1 MSPDP
6 SGISGSGRGR
16 VLADLGTRL
25 VGRYVRWHDSVSS
38 TNDLAL
44 GLAQI
49 PVPEGTVVIAEEQ
62 TAGRGR
68 LGRAWASP
76 RGGVWLSVILNPGL
90 PVERTS
96 VVGLAAAIAA
106 AQAIRKTTGLL
117 ARLKWP
123 NDVLVE
129 AKKVVG
135 ILAEAPPGADWV
147 VVGIGINAN
156 IAQEALPEVSGYP
169 ATSLQALLG
178 HAVDRE
184 ALIRAL
190 LRELDRGYAVL
201 RSAGVRGVLRRWR
214 EMSETLGRPV
224 CVETPDAV
232 VSGTACDIDEA
243 GALLVQL
250 EDGTIRRVVAGDVRV
265 REAGR

>member
-1 MSPDP
+1 MSTDP
-6 SGISGSGRGR
+6 SAIPSERSG
-16 VLADLGTRL
+16 VLRSLGTRF
-25 VGRYVRWHDSVSS
+25 VGRYIRWYDSVSS

-44 GLAQI
+44 ELAQI

-76 RGGVWLSVILNPGL
+76 RGGVWLSVILSPGL
-90 PVERTS
+90 PAERTP
-96 VVGLAAAIAA
+96 VIGLAAAIAA
-106 AQAIRKTTGLL
+106 ATAIRETTGLL

-123 NDVLVE
+123 NDVLVD

-135 ILAEAPPGADWV
+135 ILAEAPPGTDWV

-156 IAQEALPEVSGYP
+156 IAKEALPDISGYP

-190 LRELDRGYAVL
+190 LQELDRGYVML
-201 RSAGVRGVLRRWR
+201 RSAGVRRILQRWR
-214 EMSETLGRPV
+214 EMSETLGRAV
-224 CVETPDAV
+224 CVEMPDGMI
-232 VSGTACDIDEA
+232 SGTADDIDEM
-243 GALLVQL
+243 GALVIQM
-250 EDGTIRRVVAGDVRV
+250 EDGTNRRVVAGDVRV
-265 REAGR
+265 RGAGR